1 MVAFLFLGRVGW
13 EIRNIGLAS
22 ISTSVD
28 LENELIVAK
37 GKDGGRNS

>member
-1 MVAFLFLGRVGW
+1 MAAFLFLGRVGW
-13 EIRNIGLAS
+13 EIRNTGLGS

-28 LENELIVAK
+28 LENELTVAK